1 MNPHYGKSRFVK
13 QKPST
18 KSGIEDNTPE
28 EEELKKYRELI
39 ELFDNEVKNRT
50 GKIKDDS
57 MYSSTN
63 NGGGASGG
71 NNKSSFMR
79 RTASRTKEML
89 NNRDF
94 LLNVMNNDT
103 MPISPKNM
111 HLLSDND
118 TNQSITN
125 EAKYKNL
132 ADLMVEDTET
142 FVETHFIRKVEDR
155 MILKLYTALSRK
167 SNDIFMDENHEEQ
180 YKNRVLF
187 HKINDIKI
195 PKFEFYDHGLNN
207 GDNDLDDSID
217 FEEIQ
222 QNILNLDKNS
232 NIYNRKVRSNSEKV
246 SYSRKFNN
254 NNAKNDNEE
263 QIGKT
268 STVNKNS
275 LIFTNNLKNQNNN
288 LANNLNKRASTNN
301 NANSINNN
309 AQDDKK
315 NSLNSYGS
323 NILLIEKKNTNQK
336 NSISNTNNM
345 DNISNFDN
353 SINPD
358 NISGIN
364 KLNSINNIN
373 LDDKMD
379 NSILYENIEEEKEN
393 ENKLKFN
400 ENCKYN
406 KKHTKN
412 VIKIPKLTNYNPY
425 RDKYH
430 SRRFHKNKPQNLW
443 EPEIDGDLL
452 AYINHNIISI
462 EDIYN
467 KDKEKILNNN
477 SREDDI
483 KTIEA
488 KEVVNDVMSNSLNDI
503 DVKEEKNNKSMD
515 NNSIKKEGGSNAGED
530 EENEGKSRNK
540 FCEFKDR
547 YPNLIE
553 ISLPVDPTKLKLNTF
568 HSELKEIFYSRINEV
583 GEFSEDIFPSKG
595 VDLKSIKIYRYA
607 INNERNE
614 EVSTD
619 RITILSTTPPS
630 PPQTPHS
637 QGKEK
642 NNPKRKKSPKKTKI
656 SENNYTSRTKKE
668 NFDHDNI
675 NINLNMN
682 FSELLK
688 KESDKFIKNE
698 INDKEEINIED
709 KNEDNNN
716 KNNAENNF
724 SLFENNEDNISD
736 DKKSLNDKLNKIFN
750 NESINLSEEKNI
762 NLEKNEIV
770 ENEMNEDNKDYID
783 NKDNKDIK
791 DEENNDNI
799 NLTLNQEDKKKISS
813 SNSNISNNNYY
824 KEENQD
830 NILNLSFSRNSGD

>member
-1 MNPHYGKSRFVK
+1 MNPHYGKSRFIK
-13 QKPST
+13 QKQST

-28 EEELKKYRELI
+28 EEELKKYKELI
-39 ELFDNEVKNRT
+39 EAFDNELKNGP
-50 GKIKDDS
+50 GKIKDES
-57 MYSSTN
+57 MYSSSN
-63 NGGGASGG
+63 NGGDGG

-142 FVETHFIRKVEDR
+142 FVESHFIRKVEDR
-155 MILKLYTALSRK
+155 LILKLYTALSRK

-180 YKNRVLF
+180 YKNRILF
-187 HKINDIKI
+187 HKINDINI

-207 GDNDLDDSID
+207 GDHDSDDSID
-217 FEEIQ
+217 FEAIQ

-232 NIYNRKVRSNSEKV
+232 NIYSQKVRSYSERV

-254 NNAKNDNEE
+254 NNVKNDNDGK
-263 QIGKT
+263 IGKT
-268 STVNKNS
+268 STVNKNN

-288 LANNLNKRASTNN
+288 LAINLNNKASIDN
-301 NANSINNN
+301 NANFMNNN
-309 AQDDKK
+309 AQNDKK

-323 NILLIEKKNTNQK
+323 NILLIEKKNTTQK
-336 NSISNTNNM
+336 NSLSNTNNM
-345 DNISNFDN
+345 DKISNFDN

-373 LDDKMD
+373 LDEKMD
-379 NSILYENIEEEKEN
+379 NSILYENFEEEKEN

-406 KKHTKN
+406 KKRNQN

-430 SRRFHKNKPQNLW
+430 SRRIHKNKPQNLW
-443 EPEIDGDLL
+443 EPEVDGDLL

-467 KDKEKILNNN
+467 KGKEKILNINN

-488 KEVVNDVMSNSLNDI
+488 KEVLNEGMSNSLNDI
-503 DVKEEKNNKSMD
+503 DIKEEKNNKSMD

-530 EENEGKSRNK
+530 EENEGKTRNK

-547 YPNLIE
+547 HPNLIE
-553 ISLPVDPTKLKLNTF
+553 ISLPVDPTKQKLNTF

-595 VDLKSIKIYRYA
+595 VDLKNMKIYRYA

-630 PPQTPHS
+630 PPPTPHNTR
-637 QGKEK
+637 KEK
-642 NNPKRKKSPKKTKI
+642 NNSKKKKTTKKRKI
-656 SENNYTSRTKKE
+656 SEDNYISKIKKE
-668 NFDHDNI
+668 NIDNDNI

-682 FSELLK
+682 FSDLLK
-688 KESDKFIKNE
+688 KESDKFIRNE
-698 INDKEEINIED
+698 SNDKGETNVKD
-709 KNEDNNN
+709 KNEDNSN

-724 SLFENNEDNISD
+724 SLFENNENDISD

-762 NLEKNEIV
+762 NIEKNKNI
-770 ENEMNEDNKDYID
+770 ENEIKKDDEDDEDNKDS
-783 NKDNKDIK
+783 KDIK
-791 DEENNDNI
+791 DEEINDNI
-799 NLTLNQEDKKKISS
+799 NLTLNQEDKKKSSS

-824 KEENQD
+824 KDENQD

>member
-1 MNPHYGKSRFVK
+1 MNPHYGKSRFIK

-39 ELFDNEVKNRT
+39 ELLDNEVKNGT
-50 GKIKDDS
+50 GKIKDES
-57 MYSSTN
+57 IYSSIN
-63 NGGGASGG
+63 NGGSGG

-89 NNRDF
+89 NNRDY

-132 ADLMVEDTET
+132 ADLMIEDTET
-142 FVETHFIRKVEDR
+142 FVESHFIRKVEDR
-155 MILKLYTALSRK
+155 LILKLYTALSRK

-180 YKNRVLF
+180 YKNRILF
-187 HKINDIKI
+187 HKINDINI
-195 PKFEFYDHGLNN
+195 PKFEFYDRGLNN
-207 GDNDLDDSID
+207 GDNDLDESVD
-217 FEEIQ
+217 FEALQ

-232 NIYNRKVRSNSEKV
+232 NIYSQKVRSYSEKA
-246 SYSRKFNN
+246 SYSRKFNPN
-254 NNAKNDNEE
+254 IAKRDNDG
-263 QIGKT
+263 QIEKT
-268 STVNKNS
+268 STVNKNN
-275 LIFTNNLKNQNNN
+275 LIFANNLKKQNNN
-288 LANNLNKRASTNN
+288 LSTNLNSKIDTNINTNINTNNLNN
-301 NANSINNN
+301 NAPN
-309 AQDDKK
+309 DKK
-315 NSLNSYGS
+315 NILNSIGS
-323 NILLIEKKNTNQK
+323 NILLIEKKDTVHK

-345 DNISNFDN
+345 DHISNFDN
-353 SINPD
+353 SINKD
-358 NISGIN
+358 NISGLN

-379 NSILYENIEEEKEN
+379 NSILYENFEEEKEN

-406 KKHTKN
+406 KKHTQN

-430 SRRFHKNKPQNLW
+430 SRRIHKNKPQNLW
-443 EPEIDGDLL
+443 EPEIDGDIL

-467 KDKEKILNNN
+467 KDKEKIININN
-477 SREDDI
+477 SKEDDI
-483 KTIEA
+483 KSIEA
-488 KEVVNDVMSNSLNDI
+488 KEIINDVMSNSLNDI
-503 DVKEEKNNKSMD
+503 DIKEEKNNKSMD
-515 NNSIKKEGGSNAGED
+515 NNSIKKEGGSNIGED
-530 EENEGKSRNK
+530 EEEGKARNK

-547 YPNLIE
+547 HPNLIE
-553 ISLPVDPTKLKLNTF
+553 ISLLVDPTKQKLNAF
-568 HSELKEIFYSRINEV
+568 HSDLKEIFYSRINEV
-583 GEFSEDIFPSKG
+583 GEFSEDIFPTKG
-595 VDLKSIKIYRYA
+595 VDLKSMKIYRYA

-630 PPQTPHS
+630 PSPLQTPH
-637 QGKEK
+637 GTRKEK
-642 NNPKRKKSPKKTKI
+642 HNSKKKKSTKKRKVSEDNFI
-656 SENNYTSRTKKE
+656 SRAKKE
-668 NFDHDNI
+668 NIDND

-682 FSELLK
+682 FSDLLK
-688 KESDKFIKNE
+688 KESIKSIKIE
-698 INDKEEINIED
+698 SNDKGENDAED

-724 SLFENNEDNISD
+724 SLFENNENNISD
-736 DKKSLNDKLNKIFN
+736 DKKSLNEKLNKIFN
-750 NESINLSEEKNI
+750 NESINTIEDKN
-762 NLEKNEIV
+762 NNKENEIV
-770 ENEMNEDNKDYID
+770 ESEINEYNKE
-783 NKDNKDIK
+783 IK
-791 DEENNDNI
+791 DEGNNDNI
-799 NLTLNQEDKKKISS
+799 NLALNQDKKKNSS
-813 SNSNISNNNYY
+813 SNSNISHNYY
-824 KEENQD
+824 KDENQD

>member
-1 MNPHYGKSRFVK
+1 MNPHYGRSRFVK
-13 QKPST
+13 QKQST
-18 KSGIEDNTPE
+18 KSGIEVNSPE

-39 ELFDNEVKNRT
+39 ELFDNEIKNRT
-50 GKIKDDS
+50 SKIKDES
-57 MYSSTN
+57 MYSSSN
-63 NGGGASGG
+63 NAGGASGG

-79 RTASRTKEML
+79 RTASRTKEIF

-94 LLNVMNNDT
+94 LLNFMNNDT

-132 ADLMVEDTET
+132 ADLMLEDTET

-155 MILKLYTALSRK
+155 LILKLYTALSRK

-180 YKNRVLF
+180 YKNRILL

-195 PKFEFYDHGLNN
+195 PKFEFYDKGLNN
-207 GDNDLDDSID
+207 NEDNELDDSID
-217 FEEIQ
+217 FEAIQ

-232 NIYNRKVRSNSEKV
+232 NIYSQKVRSNSEKV
-246 SYSRKFNN
+246 SYSRRFNN
-254 NNAKNDNEE
+254 NNAKNENINDG

-268 STVNKNS
+268 STINKNN
-275 LIFTNNLKNQNNN
+275 LIFTNNLKKQNDNFDSNLNNN
-288 LANNLNKRASTNN
+288 DNNNINHNVN
-301 NANSINNN
+301 NANNINNN
-309 AQDDKK
+309 AQNDKK
-315 NSLNSYGS
+315 NSLNSYSS
-323 NILLIEKKNTNQK
+323 NILLIEKKNTINK

-373 LDDKMD
+373 LNDKMD
-379 NSILYENIEEEKEN
+379 NSILYENFEEEKEN

-406 KKHTKN
+406 KKRTQN
-412 VIKIPKLTNYNPY
+412 LIKIPKLTTYNPY

-443 EPEIDGDLL
+443 EPEIDGDIL

-467 KDKEKILNNN
+467 KGKEKILNINN
-477 SREDDI
+477 SREEDI
-483 KTIEA
+483 KPIEA
-488 KEVVNDVMSNSLNDI
+488 KEVVYENGMNNSLNDP
-503 DVKEEKNNKSMD
+503 DLKEEKNNKSMD
-515 NNSIKKEGGSNAGED
+515 NNSIKKEGSNAGED
-530 EENEGKSRNK
+530 EENEGKARNK
-540 FCEFKDR
+540 FCEVKDR
-547 YPNLIE
+547 HPNLIE
-553 ISLPVDPTKLKLNTF
+553 ISLPVDSSKLKLNTF

-583 GEFSEDIFPSKG
+583 GEFSEDIFPAKG
-595 VDLKSIKIYRYA
+595 VDLKSIKIYRFA

-630 PPQTPHS
+630 LPATPHS
-637 QGKEK
+637 PAKEK
-642 NNPKRKKSPKKTKI
+642 NNSKKKKSPKKRKI
-656 SENNYTSRTKKE
+656 SEDNYIPKKKKE
-668 NFDHDNI
+668 NIDNDNI

-688 KESDKFIKNE
+688 KESDKFDKNE
-698 INDKEEINIED
+698 SIDKGIINIED
-709 KNEDNNN
+709 KNEDN
-716 KNNAENNF
+716 KNRHKTENNF
-724 SLFENNEDNISD
+724 SLFENNENNISD
-736 DKKSLNDKLNKIFN
+736 DKKSFNDKLNKIFN

-762 NLEKNEIV
+762 NKEKEEIV
-770 ENEMNEDNKDYID
+770 EKEI
-783 NKDNKDIK
+783 NKDNKY
-791 DEENNDNI
+791 EENNDNI
-799 NLTLNQEDKKKISS
+799 NLTLNQDNKKSNTSS
-813 SNSNISNNNYY
+813 SNISNNNYY
-824 KEENQD
+824 KDENQD